1 MKKIFF
7 IMVVSAVVLTSC
19 RSTGEEVRTYDG
31 RPMDEVIASLTLEQ
45 KVNIV
50 MGTRR
55 GDANPPEEAPG
66 MPARHFHD
74 PIEDISQGRIKGAAA
89 DGYSI
94 DSLNIPSVI
103 YADGPAGLRIAPLR
117 EGDSHT
123 YYCTAFPTGTSLA
136 ASWNTVS
143 VEQIAAAIGE
153 EVKEYGVDILLAPA
167 LNIHRNPLCGRNFE
181 YYSEDPFLAGEIAT
195 AYTRGVQSNGVGVSL
210 KHFAVNNQETLRNGV
225 DAQLSERAMR
235 EIYLKGFERAVRNA
249 GPWSI
254 MTSYNK
260 INGVLASEH
269 EWLLMDVLRG
279 EWGFDGVVMTD
290 WWAEENGARQQA
302 AGNDLLM
309 PGTQRQYDEIFA
321 GLQDGTLT
329 EAQLDRNVANILSMI
344 EKTPSF
350 RKYRFSNNPDLTG
363 HAQLSRYQAAQG
375 MVLLEN
381 RGCALPLAEGTSVAL
396 FGNAGYDTYVGG
408 TGSGNVNRKYTVYI
422 DEGLRNAGYKVY
434 EPLRQAYETYIRE
447 QKARHEAASF
457 WALPEIGEK
466 PVSME
471 EARNAVAENDIAVL
485 VLSRMAG
492 EGGDRELRKGDW
504 YLSDVER
511 SNMKTVV
518 AAAHEAGKKTV
529 LLYNMGTVVELDWEE
544 GADFFDASLHVWL
557 PGQEAG
563 NAVADVLSGKVSPSG
578 KLPFTWTKRYPDYP
592 SASNFPLSPDSD
604 RAVRYEEDIY
614 VGYRYFDMHGVDVL
628 YPFGHGLSYTEF
640 AYDGFSVKKV
650 KGGFEVVLDMK
661 NAGDHT
667 GQEVVQFYLSAPEH
681 VADRPV
687 KELKAFAKTG
697 ELAPGEGC
705 TVSVFIPEEDLAVF
719 DEDRKSWVIADG
731 VYEVHAA
738 ASAEDV
744 RCSVEFRR

>member
-1 MKKIFF
+1 MKRTLIA
-7 IMVVSAVVLTSC
+7 MVTSVVALSACCGQET
-19 RSTGEEVRTYDG
+19 EKKTYDG
-31 RPMDEVIASLTLEQ
+31 RPMDEIIASLTLEQ

-55 GDANPPEEAPG
+55 GDSNPPEEAPG

-89 DGYSI
+89 DGYAI
-94 DSLNIPSVI
+94 DSLHIPSVI

-117 EGDSHT
+117 DGDPHT

-143 VEQIAAAIGE
+143 VGQIAAAIGE

-181 YYSEDPFLAGEIAT
+181 YYSEDPFLAGEIAA
-195 AYTRGVQSNGVGVSL
+195 AYTEGVQSNGVGVSL

-235 EIYLKGFERAVRNA
+235 EIYLKGFERAVRKA
-249 GPWSI
+249 HPWSI

-260 INGVLASEH
+260 INGILASEH
-269 EWLLMDVLRG
+269 EWLLNEVLRG

-309 PGTQRQYDEIFA
+309 PGTQRQYDEILA

-350 RKYRFSNNPDLTG
+350 KNYKFSNNPDLDG
-363 HAQLSRYQAAQG
+363 HARLSRYQASQG

-381 RGCALPLAEGTSVAL
+381 DGKALPLAEGCKVAL

-408 TGSGNVNRKYTVYI
+408 TGSGNVNRKYTVCI
-422 DEGLRNAGYKVY
+422 DEGLRNAGFSVY
-434 EPLRQAYETYIRE
+434 CPLSEAYETYIDA
-447 QKARHEAASF
+447 QKKLHEAASF

-466 PVSME
+466 PVTKA
-471 EARNAVAENDIAVL
+471 EADKAAIENDVLVL

-511 SNMKTVV
+511 ENMKTVI
-518 AAAHEAGKKTV
+518 AAAHAAGKNAI
-529 LLYNMGTVVELDWEE
+529 LLFNMGSVVELDWD
-544 GADFFDASLHVWL
+544 GTDFFDAALHVWL

-578 KLPFTWTKRYPDYP
+578 KLPFTWTGKYADYP

-614 VGYRYFDMHGVDVL
+614 VGYRYFDKHETEVL
-628 YPFGHGLSYTEF
+628 YPFGHGLSYADFE
-640 AYDGFSVKKV
+640 YGGLSVKKV
-650 KGGFEVVLDMK
+650 KDGIEVALVVR
-661 NAGDHT
+661 NTGEHS
-667 GQEVVQFYLSAPEH
+667 GQEVVQVYVSAPEN
-681 VADRPV
+681 VKDRPV
-687 KELKAFAKTG
+687 KELKAFAKTRT
-697 ELAPGEGC
+697 LAPGEEC
-705 TVSVFIPEEDLAVF
+705 AVNILIPEEDLAVF
-719 DEDRKSWVIADG
+719 DETAKAWVINHG
-731 VYEVHAA
+731 IYKVHAA
-738 ASAEDV
+738 SSSADV
-744 RCSVEFRR
+744 RCTAEFKK